1 MKFNTQISKTIIKGM
16 QLVIEDMEKEG
27 LLTDE
32 TTLEE
37 VGEFAAS
44 REDTEV
50 IVRSV
55 YL

>member
-16 QLVIEDMEKEG
+16 QLVKEDMEKEG

-37 VGEFAAS
+37 IGEFAAS

-50 IVRSV
+50 IVGSV
-55 YL
+55 YS